1 MRRLI
6 LLLAVVTA
14 CGDNQKPSTPDDAG
28 IDAAVDA
35 PDGGSGR
42 LTGCLDRPGQ
52 VPPAPN
58 GQLPCELVPPGLA
71 L

>member
-14 CGDNQKPSTPDDAG
+14 CGDNIKGSTPEDAG
-28 IDAAVDA
+28 IDTVDT
-35 PDGGSGR
+35 PPGR
-42 LTGCLDRPGQ
+42 LTGCLDRPEQ
-52 VPPAPN
+52 LPAAPG
-58 GQLPCELVPPGLA
+58 GQLPCDLVPPGLA

>member
-6 LLLAVVTA
+6 LLLAALAA
-14 CGDNQKPSTPDDAG
+14 CGDNIKPSTVEDAG
-28 IDAAVDA
+28 IDSAVDA
-35 PDGGSGR
+35 APPGR

-52 VPPAPN
+52 LPTAPS
-58 GQLPCELVPPGLA
+58 GQLPCDLVPPGLT